1 VPRSKILRSLAALVL
16 GGSLGLANPPVRPP
30 LQPHDWPVKP
40 NPPNPKPAQPGGL
53 PGGRH
58 RHHAKT
64 DSHYYH
70 HHPHPHGHVAGR

>member
-1 VPRSKILRSLAALVL
+1 VPGSKILRSLAALVL
-16 GGSLGLANPPVRPP
+16 GGSLGLANPPARPP
-30 LQPHDWPVKP
+30 LQPHEWPKP

-64 DSHYYH
+64 RMHRH
-70 HHPHPHGHVAGR
+70 RPPHGLRPAV